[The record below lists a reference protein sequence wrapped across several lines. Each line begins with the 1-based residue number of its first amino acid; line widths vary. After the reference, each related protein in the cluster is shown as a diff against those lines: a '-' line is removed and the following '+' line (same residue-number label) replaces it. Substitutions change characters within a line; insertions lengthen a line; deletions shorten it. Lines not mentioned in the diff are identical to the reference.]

1 VIRSLLTLWVSGL
14 LAIVAAVILV
24 PTLAYLTYLLLSAL
38 ISTKGI
44 TTVLMAIAAVSI
56 WHHNRRR
63 F

>member
-14 LAIVAAVILV
+14 LSIVAAVILV

-56 WHHNRRR
+56 WHHNTPRN
-63 F
+63 